1 MLPTTN
7 QTQQSSRNYPVA
19 TIQSQAIQS
28 QAIQS
33 QGAKLIQT
41 QTSKRSVSTK
51 PDDVALL
58 PRLVPQ
64 FHSRSSSRNTIS
76 SRDWFFNS
84 STGHSLT
91 SATTV
96 RRNTSATT
104 DFPFPPA
111 ASYSNHQIP
120 NPTSRWLQ
128 YC

>member
-7 QTQQSSRNYPVA
+7 QTQQSSRNYPVASYPVA

-33 QGAKLIQT
+33 QS
-41 QTSKRSVSTK
+41 SKRSVSTK
-51 PDDVALL
+51 PDDFALL

-64 FHSRSSSRNTIS
+64 FHSWSPSRNTIS

-91 SATTV
+91 STTTA

-104 DFPFPPA
+104 DF
-111 ASYSNHQIP
+111 SIS
-120 NPTSRWLQ
+120 TSCKLQ
-128 YC
+128 